1 MTNPKTANPTI
12 TPPHATPPHASPP
25 KKPDPQYKRPVV
37 DWESRAYW
45 EGAGRG
51 ELVLQRC
58 LRCHVVQHR
67 PRGLCVSCL
76 SDEIL
81 HFVASGLASVYT
93 FSVVRQNQM
102 PEFREA
108 VPYVVA
114 YVQLDEGPQLLTN
127 IVGCDP
133 AVVSIGMRVRVEFV
147 PVGGDA
153 RGGTPIDAP
162 LGVPRFVPA

>member
-1 MTNPKTANPTI
+1 MANGSGTNAKTESTGKDIQYAAPTI
-12 TPPHATPPHASPP
+12 
-25 KKPDPQYKRPVV
+25 
-37 DWESRAYW
+37 DWETRGYW

-58 LRCHVVQHR
+58 GDCGVVQHR

-76 SDEIL
+76 SDAIE
-81 HFVASGLASVYT
+81 HFVASGLGRVHT
-93 FSVVRQNQM
+93 FSIVRQNQM
-102 PEFREA
+102 PAFREA

-114 YVQLDEGPQLLTN
+114 YVETDEGPQILSN

-133 AVVSIGMRVRVEFV
+133 ESVEIGMRVKADFV
-147 PVGGDA
+147 RTGDE
-153 RGGTPIDAP
+153 

>member
-1 MTNPKTANPTI
+1 MSEAR
-12 TPPHATPPHASPP
+12 ATTASPAAAAP
-25 KKPDPQYKRPVV
+25 KKPDPQYRRPAY

-58 LRCHVVQHR
+58 RDCGTVQFR
-67 PRGLCVSCL
+67 PRGICASCL
-76 SDEIL
+76 SGSIE
-81 HFVASGLASVYT
+81 HFVASGLGSIYT

-114 YVQLDEGPQLLTN
+114 YVALDEGPQLLSN
-127 IVGCDP
+127 VVGCDP
-133 AVVSIGMRVRVEFV
+133 AAVSIGMRVKVEFV
-147 PVGGDA
+147 ATPGDPRA
-153 RGGTPIDAP
+153 GTPIDAP
-162 LGVPRFVPA
+162 LAVPRFVPA